1 MAFSRLAKVATAAT
15 SVTLALLLIVHAW
28 YWRVGVTLVEDK
40 IAEWSDDVRK
50 RGGRVAIEGLAVGGY
65 PLRFDVRA
73 ASVLVEA
80 AGPPLAW
87 SWRGGAVRAQA
98 RVWEPG
104 VVAVRLSGGH
114 EWRVKD
120 RGGASRTAAR
130 ADSLTAGFEV
140 ADSELKSLK
149 VTLRDVVASRD
160 GLAGPVTAKSV
171 DVSGARERGAE
182 AGGAFRLTGGVRRAE
197 LPLAPSISLGAVVD
211 RLTWDLVVAPLPA
224 SAGAEGLAAWRD
236 DGGKVDVD
244 SLALRWGALVADAEG
259 TLSLDRRFRPLAAV
273 TATVRGHRALIDS
286 LVQAGRIGAVKGAAA
301 KIALGV
307 LLDPAGDGGIVVPLN
322 AQDGWLTAG
331 RWRVLR
337 LPPVVSPPGA

>member
-1 MAFSRLAKVATAAT
+1 MAFSRFAKVATAAT

-28 YWRVGVTLVEDK
+28 YWRAGVSLVEDT
-40 IAEWSDDVRK
+40 IAGWSDDVRE
-50 RGGRVAIEGLAVGGY
+50 RGGRVEIEGFTVGGY

-87 SWRGGAVRAQA
+87 SWRGAAVRAQA
-98 RVWEPG
+98 RIWEPG

-120 RGGASRTAAR
+120 RNGASRTTAR
-130 ADSLTAGFEV
+130 ADGLTASFEI

-149 VTLRDVVASRD
+149 AALKDVAASRD
-160 GLAGPVTAKSV
+160 GLAGSVTAQSAV
-171 DVSGARERGAE
+171 VFGAREKGAK
-182 AGGAFRLTGGVRRAE
+182 AVDAFRLTGRVRRAE

-211 RLTWDLVVAPLPA
+211 RLTWDIVVAPLPA
-224 SAGAEGLAAWRD
+224 SAGAEGLTAWRD
-236 DGGKVDVD
+236 DGGKVEID
-244 SLALRWGALVADAEG
+244 SLALRWGALAVDAEG
-259 TLSLDRRFRPLAAV
+259 ALSLDRRFRPLAAV
-273 TATVRGHRALIDS
+273 TMTVRGHRALIDS

-301 KIALGV
+301 KIALGA
-307 LLDPAGDGGIVVPLN
+307 LSDPAEDGGIVVPLT

-337 LPPVVSPPGA
+337 LPPVVSSPGA

>member
-15 SVTLALLLIVHAW
+15 SVTLALLLIAHAW
-28 YWRVGVTLVEDK
+28 YWRAGVSLVEDT
-40 IAEWSDDVRK
+40 IAGWSDDIRE
-50 RGGRVAIEGLAVGGY
+50 RGGRVEIEGFTVGGY

-80 AGPPLAW
+80 VGPPPAW
-87 SWRGGAVRAQA
+87 SWRGDAVRAQA
-98 RVWEPG
+98 HVWEPG

-120 RGGASRTAAR
+120 RNGASWTTVS
-130 ADSLTAGFEV
+130 ADSLAVGFEI
-140 ADSELKSLK
+140 AGSELKSLK
-149 VTLRDVVASRD
+149 ANLKDVVASRD
-160 GLAGPVTAKSV
+160 GLAGSVTARSAFL
-171 DVSGARERGAE
+171 SGAREKGAE
-182 AGGAFRLTGGVRRAE
+182 VVGAFRLTGRVRQAE
-197 LPLAPSISLGAVVD
+197 LSLAPSIPLGAVVD

-244 SLALRWGALVADAEG
+244 SLALRWGALAVDAEG
-259 TLSLDRRFRPLAAV
+259 ALSLDRRFRPLAAV

-286 LVQAGRIGAVKGAAA
+286 LVQAGRMGAVKGAAA
-301 KIALGV
+301 KIAIGALS
-307 LLDPAGDGGIVVPLN
+307 DPAEDGGIVVPLTVQN
-322 AQDGWLTAG
+322 GWLTAG

>member
-40 IAEWSDDVRK
+40 IAEWADDVRA
-50 RGGRVAIEGLAVGGY
+50 RGGRVEIEDLAVGGY

-80 AGPPLAW
+80 AGPPLVW
-87 SWRGGAVRAQA
+87 SWRGGGARAQA

-120 RGGASRTAAR
+120 RSGASRTAAS
-130 ADSLTAGFEV
+130 ADSLTAGFEI

-160 GLAGPVTAKSV
+160 GLAGSVTAKSV
-171 DVSGARERGAE
+171 DVSGARE
-182 AGGAFRLTGGVRRAE
+182 GGAR
-197 LPLAPSISLGAVVD
+197 
-211 RLTWDLVVAPLPA
+211 PA
-224 SAGAEGLAAWRD
+224 SA
-236 DGGKVDVD
+236 
-244 SLALRWGALVADAEG
+244 
-259 TLSLDRRFRPLAAV
+259 RR
-273 TATVRGHRALIDS
+273 
-286 LVQAGRIGAVKGAAA
+286 
-301 KIALGV
+301 
-307 LLDPAGDGGIVVPLN
+307 
-322 AQDGWLTAG
+322 
-331 RWRVLR
+331 
-337 LPPVVSPPGA
+337 